1 MLRVGLTGGIACGK
15 SLVGEMFAARGTH
28 VIQADRIAHE
38 LMQPGLPV
46 YQEIIRHFGP
56 DILDNEGNI
65 IRRKLADAA
74 FGASVSVRNAGESRV
89 QELNRIVHPAVLRR
103 QDEWMSE
110 VASRTPHAIAMV
122 EAALIVEAG
131 AAKRFDKLIV
141 VTCHPEQR
149 VARLAQKLNVDTA
162 TARGEVE
169 RRSAAQAP
177 DAEKLKLADY
187 VMDNSGT
194 AAETEKQVA
203 KIWSELGKLA

>member
-1 MLRVGLTGGIACGK
+1 VLRVGLTGGIACGK

-46 YQEIIRHFGP
+46 YHEIVGHFGP
-56 DILDNEGNI
+56 DILDNDGNI

-103 QDEWMSE
+103 QDEWMGE
-110 VASRTPHAIAMV
+110 VGSRNPHAIAMV

-131 AAKRFDKLIV
+131 AARRFDKLIV

-177 DAEKLKLADY
+177 DAEKLKHADY
-187 VMDNSGT
+187 VIDNSGT